1 MCSTNEA
8 QEGMNVLA
16 SLARVDV
23 ESLRGLHG
31 IPRYVSKNP
40 YRQCEHGTST
50 DVNANFEVIYAM
62 RISVLAL
69 DGAFDIGLTAVL
81 DAFRVA
87 NNLAG
92 RQGRK
97 PPFDVS
103 IVGLRKKVRTG
114 GGLTVPVQAVTPALK
129 PDWVVVPPL
138 GTSTPDLLVPALE
151 RPDVRQAMVQLR
163 RWREEV
169 AQIATSCVGAFLVAE
184 TGLLDHR
191 EATTTWWLAPL
202 FRQRYPKVL
211 LDESRMLVPTEIG
224 ATAGA
229 AMGHLDLALW
239 LIRKASPELAAIVS
253 RYLLADIR
261 SSQAPYIIPNHLAQ
275 ADPLILRFE
284 RWAREHLKEGF
295 SLQAAANALATSAR
309 SLQRRCQAVL
319 GKSPLSYFQDLRVE
333 HAQSLLHGSGLDLDA
348 IAAEVGYIDGAT
360 LGTLLR
366 QRLGRGVRD
375 LRADLR

>member
-1 MCSTNEA
+1 M
-8 QEGMNVLA
+8 V
-16 SLARVDV
+16 
-23 ESLRGLHG
+23 
-31 IPRYVSKNP
+31 
-40 YRQCEHGTST
+40 
-50 DVNANFEVIYAM
+50 VNANFEAIYAM
-62 RISVLAL
+62 RIAVLVL

-87 NNLAG
+87 NNLAA
-92 RQGRK
+92 RQEKK
-97 PPFDVS
+97 PAFDVS
-103 IVGLRKKVRTG
+103 IVGFRKKVRTA
-114 GGLTVPVQAVTPALK
+114 GGLTVPVHAVTPALK
-129 PDWVVVPPL
+129 PDWVVLPAL

-151 RPDVRQAMVQLR
+151 RPDVRQAIVQLR
-163 RWREEV
+163 KWRGEG
-169 AQIATSCVGAFLVAE
+169 AQIATSCVGSFLVAE
-184 TGLLDHR
+184 TGLLSHR

-202 FRQRYPKVL
+202 FRQRYPNVL
-211 LDESRMLVPTEIG
+211 LDESRMLVPTAIG
-224 ATAGA
+224 VTAGA

-239 LIRKASPELAAIVS
+239 LIRKASPELAAVVS

-284 RWAREHLKEGF
+284 RWAREHLKAGF
-295 SLQAAANALATSAR
+295 SLQEAAHALATSAR

-333 HAQSLLHGSGLDLDA
+333 HAQSLLHGSSLDLDA

-360 LGTLLR
+360 LRTLLR